1 METKMSKRIIFC
13 ADGTWDSAQ
22 NDTNVYKLFKAIPIT
37 SAQVAFY
44 DDGVGSDGTPIEKLA
59 GGAVG
64 DGLFQKIKDG
74 YTKIAHV
81 YEQGDEIFVF
91 GFSRGAFTARSL
103 AGMIAVCGLPT
114 ANFDDNLVNAA
125 FQAYRNK
132 AQRAAL
138 LASLNNYSMFNAPI
152 KMIGVWDTVGAL
164 GIPALFGKVDPILYG
179 FLDTNLHQNVLNAY
193 QALAIDE
200 RRQEFPPTLWT
211 PPSPPVAGQVLEQ
224 VWFSGVHCDVG
235 GGYPETGLSDIT
247 LSWMIG
253 KAISLGLQIDA
264 GVSAQ
269 YASLDAK
276 FALDQIH
283 ESWNLLWLF
292 PKSRTIPNNSALGN
306 SVAIR
311 CEYGNSYQPE
321 NLALE
326 KGTPAASYQAI
337 QVVTQPANP

>member
-1 METKMSKRIIFC
+1 MSKRIIFC

-37 SAQVAFY
+37 SDQVAFY
-44 DDGVGSDGTPIEKLA
+44 DDGVGSDGTPLEKVA
-59 GGAVG
+59 GGAFG

-81 YEQGDEIFVF
+81 YEPGDEIFIF

-103 AGMIAVCGLPT
+103 AGMIAICGLPT
-114 ANFDDNLVNAA
+114 ASFDDNLVNTA

-132 AQRAAL
+132 DQRAAL
-138 LASLNNYSMFNAPI
+138 LASLNNYNLFDAKI
-152 KMIGVWDTVGAL
+152 KMVGVWDTVGAL
-164 GIPALFGKVDPILYG
+164 GIPAIFGGVDPLIYG
-179 FLDTNLHQNVLNAY
+179 FLDTSLHPDVLNAY

-211 PPSPPVAGQVLEQ
+211 PPAPPVAGQVLEQ

-247 LSWMIG
+247 FSWMLG
-253 KAISLGLQIDA
+253 KAINLGLQADPN
-264 GVSAQ
+264 VSAQ

-276 FALDQIH
+276 YALAQIH
-283 ESWNLLWLF
+283 ESWSVLWLF
-292 PKSRTIPNNSALGN
+292 PKPRTIADNSTLSN

-311 CEYGNSYQPE
+311 CKYDGSYQPG
-321 NLALE
+321 NLDLSAGALA
-326 KGTPAASYQAI
+326 GSYQLV
-337 QVVTQPANP
+337 QVVAPAQA